1 MNIKEL
7 IEHLSGYD
15 PEDIIAYDL
24 WSVDDVIGDGNHYQD
39 YGVITREQAE
49 EVLHRMER
57 RKDCNIGLN
66 WDVLNYH
73 LDNVMSEAAKG
84 GTAQ

>member
-7 IEHLSGYD
+7 IEHLNGYD

-24 WSVDDVIGDGNHYQD
+24 WSVEDVTQDGNHYQD
-39 YGVITREQAE
+39 YGDVTQEQAE
-49 EVLHRMER
+49 EVLRRMDHH
-57 RKDCNIGLN
+57 KDCNVGLN
-66 WDVLNYH
+66 WDVMNYH

-84 GTAQ
+84 GAAL